1 MAEELVIQ
9 EKKRTS
15 LLKRCAFFC
24 LKLCS
29 QLLKLGFVLIIASIG
44 VLIIIDLATSYS
56 VKNKIYT
63 DINQLPKYET
73 ALVLGTAKYYSKGVP
88 NLYYKYRLESAL
100 ALIQKGKVK
109 HLLVS
114 GDNQTPYYNEP
125 KVMTNDL
132 QKMGISDQQITQ
144 DFAGINTLN
153 SIVRAD
159 KVFKVSPFII
169 VSQQFHCERALFI
182 AQMRHIDAVCFV
194 AKYPEGHIKVRLRE
208 FLARAGMIWN
218 YIFDIEPLNLEQV
231 KSK

>member
-1 MAEELVIQ
+1 MAEKLVIQ

-29 QLLKLGFVLIIASIG
+29 QLLKLGVALIIASIG
-44 VLIIIDLATSYS
+44 VLIIIDLVTSYS
-56 VKNKIYT
+56 VKDKIYT

-73 ALVLGTAKYYSKGVP
+73 ALILGTAKYYSKGVP

-100 ALIQKGKVK
+100 ALVQKGKVK

-125 KVMTNDL
+125 KVMANDL

-182 AQMRHIDAVCFV
+182 AQMRHIDAVCFA